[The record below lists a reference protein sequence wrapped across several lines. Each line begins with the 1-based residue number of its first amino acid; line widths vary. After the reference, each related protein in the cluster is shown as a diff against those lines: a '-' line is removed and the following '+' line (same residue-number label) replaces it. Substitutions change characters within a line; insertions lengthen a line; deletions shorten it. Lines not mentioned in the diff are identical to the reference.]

1 VLDPRGDE
9 DAMSA
14 EFILQGRIGESP
26 KRTTRT
32 WIHRETEGRTLN
44 PASSARGSS
53 TGAFPLPT
61 PLVAEA
67 QRRLMLA
74 SAFFAVATAVVV
86 ASDFALVYALGWA
99 APRCG
104 MLTVGVTGG
113 ALSALSLAVFALAR
127 SPRIARPTF
136 LDLGLLYEIAG
147 AVGIALASFLN
158 DPVAFAHQPNVWLCL
173 WIVLFPLLAPG
184 APVKAF
190 VASLLSASAGPIV
203 LLAWS
208 RRGVELPG
216 LSQLAQ
222 TFLPGYFSVLLALL
236 KSRVLRRLGATVS
249 HAQEKVREL
258 GSYRLVRLLGTGG
271 MGQVWEAEHK
281 RLARPAAV
289 KVVQLEVLGGDD
301 GVVRE
306 KLLRRFEHEARA
318 TASLHSPHTINVYDF
333 GVTDDGTFYYVM
345 ELLSGLDLESLVQRS
360 GPLPPARVV
369 HILKQA
375 ADSLAEAHA
384 QGLIHRDIKPANIY
398 LTHLGLEHD
407 FVKVLDFGLATR
419 PRGCYRQDE
428 SRLTGANEV
437 VGTPAYMAPEMA
449 AGDPVDARA
458 DLYALGCVA
467 YWLLTGTPVFDPEA
481 LTPMRLLFEHMKT
494 PPESP
499 SHRLGVKLP
508 EALEALV
515 LRLLEKDPANRPG
528 SALELRTELEALDL
542 DESWTEAHARTWWK
556 NNLPELVS
564 PSLAEAAKATTV
576 ARGLVHA

>member
-1 VLDPRGDE
+1 
-9 DAMSA
+9 MST
-14 EFILQGRIGESP
+14 EFTFEGRIGEP
-26 KRTTRT
+26 AKRAPRTR
-32 WIHRETEGRTLN
+32 IGRGTEERTLK

-53 TGAFPLPT
+53 TAFALPT
-61 PLVAEA
+61 PLLAEA

-74 SAFFAVATAVVV
+74 SAFFAVSIAVVV

-104 MLTVGVTGG
+104 MLTVGITGG
-113 ALSALSLAVFALAR
+113 ALAALSLAVFALAR
-127 SPRIARPTF
+127 SPRVAPRTV
-136 LDLGLLYEIAG
+136 LELGLLYEITG
-147 AVGIALASFLN
+147 AVGIALASFFN

-184 APVKAF
+184 APLKTF
-190 VASLLSASAGPIV
+190 VASLLSATAGPIV
-203 LLAWS
+203 LLAWTKS
-208 RRGVELPG
+208 VHDLPELPR
-216 LSQLAQ
+216 LVQ

-236 KSRVLRRLGATVS
+236 KTRVLHRLGATVS
-249 HAQEKVREL
+249 RAQEKVREL
-258 GSYRLVRLLGTGG
+258 GSYRLIRLLGTGG
-271 MGQVWEAEHK
+271 MGEVWEAEHK
-281 RLARPAAV
+281 RLARPAAI
-289 KVVQLEVLGGDD
+289 KVVQLEALGGED
-301 GVVRE
+301 GEVRQ

-345 ELLSGLDLESLVQRS
+345 ELLSGLDLDSLVQRS

-369 HILKQA
+369 RILKQA
-375 ADSLAEAHA
+375 AESLAEAHA

-398 LTHLGLEHD
+398 LTRLGLEHD

-419 PRGCYRQDE
+419 PRGCYRRDE

-467 YWLLTGTPVFDPEA
+467 YWLLTGTPVFDPST

-499 SHRLGVKLP
+499 SHRLGAPLP
-508 EALEALV
+508 GKLEALV
-515 LRLLEKDPANRPG
+515 LRLLAKDPADRPG
-528 SALELRTELEALDL
+528 SALELQEELEALSL
-542 DESWTEAHARTWWK
+542 EESWTEAHARTWWK
-556 NNLPELVS
+556 NNLTELVS
-564 PSLAEAAKATTV
+564 PAVVEAAKATTV
-576 ARGLVHA
+576 FRDMVHA